1 MRFNSIMPSK
11 KVQQAMNTV
20 MKSREYLVAEAG
32 LKRAPLITRVMK
44 SGREQKSLQ
53 LLVLSYCLSYW
64 NCQNM
69 YI

>member
-32 LKRAPLITRVMK
+32 LKRASLITRVMK
-44 SGREQKSLQ
+44 SG
-53 LLVLSYCLSYW
+53 
-64 NCQNM
+64 
-69 YI
+69 